1 METYERKIADKE
13 NIDEDLKALVKII
26 QEHTN
31 APPPPTTSTPVL
43 TPGMSRLEQL
53 KARSMQLA
61 AHANHGHSNSK
72 KIDPLLSGKMTVLYR
87 MLQTMR
93 LVYKQERIVIVSNYT
108 STLDLLQS
116 MCQQN
121 SWPVLRLDG
130 TCSATKRTQ
139 LVGEFNNPHSQSF
152 VFLLSSKAGGCG
164 INLIGGNR

>member
-1 METYERKIADKE
+1 METYERKLADKE
-13 NIDEDLKALVKII
+13 TIDEDLKALVKII

-31 APPPPTTSTPVL
+31 LPPPSNNNPSTAPT

-53 KARSMQLA
+53 KARSLQLA
-61 AHANHGHSNSK
+61 SHNQKSSSK
-72 KIDPLLSGKMTVLYR
+72 KIDPLLSGKMTVMYR

-139 LVGEFNNPHSQSF
+139 LVGEFNSPHSQSF